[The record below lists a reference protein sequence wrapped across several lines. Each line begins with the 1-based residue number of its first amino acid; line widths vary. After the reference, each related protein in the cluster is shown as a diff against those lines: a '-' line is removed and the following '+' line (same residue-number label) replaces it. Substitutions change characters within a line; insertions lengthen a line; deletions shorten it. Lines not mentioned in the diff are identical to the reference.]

1 MPVLQKLWEFQISI
15 SEVISLYTLA
25 QEAKKKKKIHLYVY
39 MHLIDVSQIYYFYQS
54 IGGR

>member
-25 QEAKKKKKIHLYVY
+25 QEAKKKYIY
-39 MHLIDVSQIYYFYQS
+39 MYTCI
-54 IGGR
+54 

>member
-25 QEAKKKKKIHLYVY
+25 QEAKKKKHLYVY